1 MKNKIL
7 PPNSDEHTR
16 RTFNRLGREEMKR
29 KLLNDILVDLTIC
42 ELEGWDKL
50 EYLDEIK
57 QLING
62 FYERNK
68 K

>member
-7 PPNSDEHTR
+7 PPNSDEQTR
-16 RTFNRLGREEMKR
+16 RKFNQLGREEMKR
-29 KLLNDILVDLTIC
+29 KILADILVDLTIC